1 MCWLHKRQCTW
12 EEEPHLRKASIRLPV
27 GKSVGIFLIN
37 GRGKKAQAFMGSA
50 TPGQVVLS
58 YVGKQAEQAI
68 GDKLVSSL
76 FNLVN

>member
-1 MCWLHKRQCTW
+1 
-12 EEEPHLRKASIRLPV
+12 
-27 GKSVGIFLIN
+27 VGIFLIN